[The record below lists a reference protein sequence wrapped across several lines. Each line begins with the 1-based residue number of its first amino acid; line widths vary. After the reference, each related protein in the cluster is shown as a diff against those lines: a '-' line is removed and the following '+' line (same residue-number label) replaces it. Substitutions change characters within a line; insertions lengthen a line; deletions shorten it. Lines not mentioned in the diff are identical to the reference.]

1 MYVSRKWVDQTIS
14 LPPAATPAA
23 IVSTIFISLSVQ
35 KSVVSIADYLTPE
48 KINPP
53 KNTVFNYLK
62 LHWQG
67 KLILAQAFWINLVL
81 LFFLLGILE
90 RFIFPP
96 YIEDKL
102 AVTTAVII
110 YIIVVKLIIYPW
122 QVVGVLRACDLRIKS
137 DTGRSWATAAQV
149 ALVLSLGATLVATI
163 ETWQSLQVF
172 KRNLI
177 LEEIVLPE
185 PLYSLDLIQKNRLIH
200 LRGPFEIGI
209 TNRVAELIEQYP
221 EITGIILDSV
231 GGQIYEGR
239 GLARL
244 IREYNLQTFSLDNC
258 LSSCTTAFVAGTIRT
273 LGTNARLGFHQ
284 YKTYS
289 VIPSINID
297 DEQARDRAIFVRQ
310 GVSPEFL
317 DKIFIQPPE
326 NMWWPDIDELVNAG
340 VVHQTGF
347 TLDNY

>member
-1 MYVSRKWVDQTIS
+1 M
-14 LPPAATPAA
+14 AAC
-23 IVSTIFISLSVQ
+23 
-35 KSVVSIADYLTPE
+35 LTPE
-48 KINPP
+48 ITNPC
-53 KNTVFNYLK
+53 KNAVFNYLK
-62 LHWQG
+62 QHWQG
-67 KLILAQAFWINLVL
+67 KFILAQAFWINLVL

-96 YIEDKL
+96 HIENEV
-102 AVTTAVII
+102 AVTTAVIA

-137 DTGRSWATAAQV
+137 DTGRLWATAAQV
-149 ALVLSLGATLVATI
+149 ALVISLGATLVATI
-163 ETWQSLQVF
+163 ETYQSLQVF

-177 LEEIVLPE
+177 LKEIALPE
-185 PLYSLDLIQKNRLIH
+185 PLYSLDLIQQNTLIH

-209 TNRVAELIEQYP
+209 TNRVTEMIEQHP
-221 EITGIILDSV
+221 EVTGIILDSE

-244 IREYNLQTFSLDNC
+244 IRENRLQTFSLDKC
-258 LSSCTTAFVAGTIRT
+258 LSSCTTAFIAGTTRT

-289 VIPSINID
+289 LIPSINVES
-297 DEQARDRAIFVRQ
+297 EQAKDMAIFVKQ

-317 DKIFIQPPE
+317 EKVFIRPPE
-326 NMWWPDIDELVNAG
+326 EMWWPDIDELLSTG

>member
-1 MYVSRKWVDQTIS
+1 M
-14 LPPAATPAA
+14 
-23 IVSTIFISLSVQ
+23 
-35 KSVVSIADYLTPE
+35 ADCVRPE
-48 KINPP
+48 ITNPC
-53 KNTVFNYLK
+53 KNAVFKYLK
-62 LHWQG
+62 QHWQG
-67 KLILAQAFWINLVL
+67 KLVLAQAFWVNLVG
-81 LFFLLGILE
+81 LFFVLGWLE

-110 YIIVVKLIIYPW
+110 YIIVVKLIFYPW
-122 QVVGVLRACDLRIKS
+122 QVVGVLRSCDLRIKS
-137 DTGRSWATAAQV
+137 DTGRSWTTAAQV

-163 ETWQSLQVF
+163 ETYRSLQVF

-177 LEEIVLPE
+177 LKEITIPE
-185 PLYSLDLIQKNRLIH
+185 PLYSLDLIQQNTLIH

-209 TNRVAELIEQYP
+209 TNRVAEMIEQYP

-258 LSSCTTAFVAGTIRT
+258 LSSCTTAFVAGRIRT
-273 LGTNARLGFHQ
+273 LGTNAKLGFHQ

-289 VIPSINID
+289 LIPSINVAE
-297 DEQARDRAIFVRQ
+297 EQARDRAIFVKQ
-310 GVSPEFL
+310 GVSVVFL
-317 DKIFIQPPE
+317 EKIFMQPPE
-326 NMWWPDIDELVNAG
+326 EMWWPEIDELVDAG

-347 TLDNY
+347 TLDN